1 MSRVTV
7 NVSYYR
13 DSGQGPVLPPVFAP
27 NEPVTIVAEFSEPV
41 GRPQF
46 GCWSEMLSQT
56 HVTVYIPF
64 PMPSGSSGY
73 SKTWIATH
81 PITETVTE
89 VRENARVRRIDI
101 MPYYISVEVP
111 AGVPKGEVLQLCN
124 ASYPVLKGDFYQ
136 VGPPLGPSHTP
147 LPPDGF
153 LCPSQYPP
161 CLFIKDIKFGEAGKA
176 VFPPFR
182 NGQTLDI
189 TVEFNELL
197 PDGVRPQ
204 CTITNLYGGSS
215 GDMSQVG
222 NTTTWSCGTQT
233 VHSVIGE
240 GMDIQVACDYFLR
253 VRVDPYEV
261 SIADQGNVAPVQFRS
276 EDGGFYDI
284 FWAPTHNL
292 PTAKVEYTP
301 SGPYRPGQTVGITV
315 TFEKE
320 PPKAPNIAVSSAV
333 KVPVFIQMEKD
344 TSMVYKCTYV
354 AGSSGRMEVKLSSKS
369 GEYSCNPPMSGFLGA
384 LFTITEGRTFN
395 VDAQPPHPHPHPGPL
410 PHLNHV
416 SCKKCPV
423 PGYGSVVHPQTRVP
437 YLQSTNQPGNLLT
450 RGMIISRD
458 VRVAVGRRGGSK
470 LQFGNCR
477 QTNCQKKPP
486 STSIASGDC
495 NVAINQMGAWSGAPG
510 GSRTPPRNSF

>member
-7 NVSYYR
+7 NLSYYR
-13 DSGQGPVLPPVFAP
+13 ESGQGPVLPPVFSP

-46 GCWSEMLSQT
+46 GCWSET
-56 HVTVYIPF
+56 FTDPRPTVYIPF

-101 MPYYISVEVP
+101 MPYYVSAEAP
-111 AGVPKGEVLQLCN
+111 AGIPNGNVLQLCN
-124 ASYPVLKGDFYQ
+124 VGYPVQKGAFYQ
-136 VGPPLGPSHTP
+136 VGPPLGPSHAP

-161 CLFIKDIKFGEAGKA
+161 CLFIKDIEFRERGN
-176 VFPPFR
+176 VVLPPFR
-182 NGQTLDI
+182 NGQILEI

-197 PDGVRPQ
+197 PDGVSPQ
-204 CTITNLYGGSS
+204 CTITNQYGGGGGPLSQL
-215 GDMSQVG
+215 GD
-222 NTTTWSCGTQT
+222 TTTWSCGTAT
-233 VHSVIGE
+233 VNSVIGL
-240 GMDIQVACDYFLR
+240 DTDTPVASDYFLR
-253 VRVDPYEV
+253 IRVDPYDIPV
-261 SIADQGNVAPVQFRS
+261 ADTGNVAPVQFRS
-276 EDGGFYDI
+276 EDGGFYDM

-301 SGPYRPGQTVGITV
+301 PGPYRPGEIVGITV
-315 TFEKE
+315 TFEDE
-320 PPKAPNIAVSSAV
+320 PPEAPNIAVSSAEE
-333 KVPVFIQMEKD
+333 VPVFIKMEKD
-344 TSMVYKCTYV
+344 TSTVYKYAYV
-354 AGSSGRMEVKLSSKS
+354 ASSSGMMEVKLSSKS
-369 GEYSCNPPMSGFLGA
+369 GEYSCNPVMEGFLGA

-395 VDAQPPHPHPHPGPL
+395 VIANHPHPHPGPL
-410 PHLNHV
+410 PHLDHV
-416 SCKKCPV
+416 SCKKCPI

-437 YLQSTNQPGNLLT
+437 YLQSMNQPGNLLT

-477 QTNCQKKPP
+477 QTNCRKKPP
-486 STSIASGDC
+486 STNLALGDC
-495 NVAINQMGAWSGAPG
+495 SVVVNQMGAWFGAPG
-510 GSRTPPRNSF
+510 GSRAPPRNGF